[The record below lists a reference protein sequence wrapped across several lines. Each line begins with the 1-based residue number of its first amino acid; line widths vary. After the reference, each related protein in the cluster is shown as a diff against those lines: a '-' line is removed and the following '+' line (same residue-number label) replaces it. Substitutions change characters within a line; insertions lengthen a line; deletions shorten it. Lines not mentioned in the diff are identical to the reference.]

1 MFVIIIIIVAIA
13 IAIVVAISIANVH
26 LAPLYMLRTRSP
38 VLLLSVMQIP
48 VWLGS
53 HGTSFHRLA
62 HMLEKLGSLLVRT
75 IRRIR
80 TGRNRLLV
88 PGKQRY
94 VPPIGWKVQDIVQKH
109 AVLKQLR
116 THLPT
121 LWLPPQL
128 PKPPHQFLPLKKLDL
143 VVSRR
148 KLALLVRL
156 HTLLEFQLHRPQ
168 ASLRLNTRAWLN
180 RLLPQE
186 PLRLPNHTLQLI
198 HTRSLASR
206 WHRTPA
212 PMTPPALRLPGHAR
226 EKRKRG
232 SSTHVTLAFLP
243 PRRGVGYEG
252 TRRLN

>member
-1 MFVIIIIIVAIA
+1 
-13 IAIVVAISIANVH
+13 
-26 LAPLYMLRTRSP
+26 MLRTRSP

-80 TGRNRLLV
+80 TGRDRLLV

-148 KLALLVRL
+148 KVALLVRL
-156 HTLLEFQLHRPQ
+156 HSLLEFQLHRPQ

-180 RLLPQE
+180 RLLRQE

-226 EKRKRG
+226 ERKEASLVYPRDVG
-232 SSTHVTLAFLP
+232 FP
-243 PRRGVGYEG
+243 PTTTWRGV
-252 TRRLN
+252 